1 MAKVTFAGSFVSPS
15 TGVLA
20 STSNYKD
27 TFDFSD
33 QFYPDLKTELMKI
46 YADQSLTGLL
56 QYFALEEELVADKT
70 IWGEEG
76 RRHSKYQDCIYA
88 DVGAGIG
95 TLTRAAAAVMTF
107 RPNDIL
113 EIHNAADDEK
123 FIVRVITTSF
133 TTTSMRVQA
142 RDGATGVP
150 STLTGLTVF
159 KIGTEF
165 LKGAAGQD
173 YALTRS
179 FDLYDNKPF
188 IAKDH
193 FEVNGSD
200 LTNISWLEDPAGN
213 EYWYLED
220 AEETK
225 RRFMDHLEIQALT
238 IEKTDA
244 ASPDFA
250 AGYLGSDGYFPVL
263 RERGGNWAGYISD
276 LADLEELIA
285 YMDNAAGEKIN
296 MAFFNR
302 EADLAFDKFAA
313 TLNALHGGAGFDSN
327 VVFPGM
333 NFGMPTGTPKMSDL
347 SWKGIDWSG
356 YTFLKQTW
364 KILKDPT
371 FYASTSAT
379 DLSATYVTNGIMC
392 PYGLGTIQNQI
403 ADNARVNVPY
413 LTLMYKGKPGYS
425 RRFESFILGSVMN
438 PNPNVST
445 DKFEIHFRTERLL
458 RTVGA
463 RKHLIFE
470 GANA

>member
-1 MAKVTFAGSFVSPS
+1 MAKITFSGSFTSPS

-20 STSNYKD
+20 STSNYRD
-27 TFDFSD
+27 TFDFTT
-33 QFYPDLKTELMKI
+33 QFFPDLKNELMKI
-46 YADQSLTGLL
+46 YADQSWTGFLM
-56 QYFALEEELVADKT
+56 YFALEEELVADKT
-70 IWGEEG
+70 IWAEEG
-76 RRHSKYQDCIYA
+76 RRHSKYEDGIYA

-95 TLTRAAAAVMTF
+95 TITRAASAVMTF
-107 RPNDIL
+107 RPNDLL

-123 FIVRVITTSF
+123 FVVRVIATSF

-150 STLTGLTVF
+150 STLTGLTF
-159 KIGTEF
+159 MKTGTEY
-165 LKGAAGQD
+165 LKGADGQD
-173 YALTRS
+173 YALTRD

-193 FEVNGSD
+193 FEVSGSD
-200 LTNISWLEDPAGN
+200 LTNIAWLEDPAGN

-220 AEETK
+220 AEETR
-225 RRFMDHLEIQALT
+225 RRFMDHLEIEALT
-238 IEKTDA
+238 IEKTDTS
-244 ASPDFA
+244 SPDYT
-250 AGYLGSDGYFPVL
+250 AGYLGSDGYFAAL
-263 RERGGNWAGYISD
+263 RARGGNWAGYISD
-276 LADLEELIA
+276 IADLEELIE
-285 YMDNAAGEKIN
+285 YFDNAAGEKIN

-302 EADLAFDKFAA
+302 DADLAFDRFAA
-313 TLNALHGGAGFDSN
+313 TLNAQHGGVSSGD
-327 VVFPGM
+327 VVLPGE
-333 NFGMPTGTPKMSDL
+333 NFGAPEGSPKMSDL
-347 SWKGIDWSG
+347 SWKGIAWGG

-371 FYASTSAT
+371 FYATTSAT
-379 DLSATYVTNGIMC
+379 DLAASSITNGVMC

-413 LTLMYKGKPGYS
+413 ITLMYKSKPGYS

-445 DKFEIHFRTERLL
+445 DTFEVHFRTERLV